1 MSKTLTKIM
10 SSNSSLDYFQ
20 QEGLVR
26 LLPANQST
34 LQIDVFDNVSGKL
47 TTALPPDVEDLVR
60 IHKLIRKRKSFTVLE
75 FGTGFS
81 TIVIADALKKNKHD
95 WENLKTKPKIRN
107 RYMFQCFTVD
117 TSEKWIATAKER
129 IPEDLKDFIT
139 FQFSTVKIGTFNGQL
154 CHYYESLP
162 DVIPDFIYLDGPDPK
177 SVSGSINGLSFQ
189 PDERT
194 VMAADLLLMEST
206 FLPGTFILIDGRTNN
221 ARFLKNNFK
230 RQYEFHWNPQDDITT
245 FELKEGRLGMY
256 NVLGSDFF

>member
-1 MSKTLTKIM
+1 MSGTE
-10 SSNSSLDYFQ
+10 SLNYFQ
-20 QEGLVR
+20 QEGFMR
-26 LLPANQST
+26 LLPASQTISEVG
-34 LQIDVFDNVSGKL
+34 VFDNVSGKVA
-47 TTALPPDVEDLVR
+47 TALHPDVEDLVR
-60 IHKLIRKRKSFTVLE
+60 IHRLIRKRRSFTVLE

-81 TIVIADALKKNKHD
+81 TLVIADALKKNKQD
-95 WENLKTKPKIRN
+95 WENLKSKPKIRN
-107 RYMFQCFTVD
+107 NCMFQCFTVD

-129 IPEDLKDFIT
+129 IPHDLRDFIN
-139 FQFSTVKIGTFNGQL
+139 FHFSAVKIGTFNGQL

-162 DVIPDFIYLDGPDPK
+162 DIIPDFIYLDGPDPK

-230 RQYEFHWNPQDDITT
+230 RQYEFNWNPTDDITT
-245 FELKEGRLGMY
+245 FELKEERLGMY
-256 NVLGSDFF
+256 NILGYDFF